1 MVFKRRDK
9 RPVWKSVALF
19 FWPQGGWARAFRYV
33 NLRVGRLP
41 DPPHRIARGIFAG
54 VFITFSPLFG
64 MHFFLAAAL
73 AWVLRGN
80 IIAALLAT
88 FVGNPLT
95 FLAIATASLQTGH
108 YLLGTGKYLPE
119 EVHRSLGG
127 KFLDAGQDL
136 RHNFWAMFTPET
148 AHWSSLRV
156 FYNDVF
162 LPYLVGGIIP
172 GLICGLAAYYIS
184 LPLLN
189 VYQKRRKARL
199 TAKWHALK
207 QKAQVSASALPPS
220 NPSKAPETPPLRE
233 DRG

>member
-9 RPVWKSVALF
+9 RPIWKSVALF

-33 NLRVGRLP
+33 HLRVGRLP

-64 MHFFLAAAL
+64 MHFLFAASL
-73 AWVLRGN
+73 AWIVRGN

-108 YLLGTGKYLPE
+108 YLLGTGKDLPAE
-119 EVHRSLGG
+119 MHRSLGG
-127 KFLDAGQDL
+127 KFMDAGEDL

-148 AHWSSLRV
+148 AHWDSLSV
-156 FYNDVF
+156 FYHDVF

-172 GLICGLAAYYIS
+172 GLVCGIIAYYVS

-207 QKAQVSASALPPS
+207 HKAKVSASALPPAR
-220 NPSKAPETPPLRE
+220 KDRDHTPPA
-233 DRG
+233 